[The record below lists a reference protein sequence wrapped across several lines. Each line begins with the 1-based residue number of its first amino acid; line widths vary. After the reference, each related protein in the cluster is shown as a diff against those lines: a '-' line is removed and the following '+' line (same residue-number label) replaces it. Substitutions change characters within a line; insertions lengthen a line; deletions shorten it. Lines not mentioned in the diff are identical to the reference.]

1 MVLRSICTNFVR
13 VMEKKRHA
21 LRKLLE
27 AVEKELLHKPDK
39 KTLDRLSLLAGFQDW
54 DSFQETL
61 HGDLGGETIYGGHH
75 LDKDDKEEN

>member
-1 MVLRSICTNFVR
+1 
-13 VMEKKRHA
+13 MEKTRHA

-75 LDKDDKEEN
+75 LDKDDKEKN

>member
-1 MVLRSICTNFVR
+1 
-13 VMEKKRHA
+13 
-21 LRKLLE
+21 
-27 AVEKELLHKPDK
+27 
-39 KTLDRLSLLAGFQDW
+39 LAGFQDW